1 VDGSTHIGVELI
13 GNAIADGKFLFDAAE
28 GFGGSDEDPQT
39 GFIDGTID
47 GGVGLSLDISP
58 DGAFIGLPASISASL
73 DLIAESPNWIISPP
87 LLSDPLGF
95 EEVLNAGTAQG
106 PGANNGA
113 ETELGFDI
121 GLSETKKAKA
131 DTFFLEDVYFSGEFG
146 VFANDISATA
156 SIGFLGVT
164 ATLNPTLDV
173 STGKFIGAD
182 VDFGLRNPVDGSTH
196 IGVELIGNAIADGKF
211 LFDAA
216 EGFGGSDEDPQT
228 GFIDGTIDGG
238 VGLSLDISPDGAFI
252 GLPAS
257 ISASLDLI
265 AESRRCLLQWRV
277 RRICQ

>member
-106 PGANNGA
+106 PG
-113 ETELGFDI
+113 
-121 GLSETKKAKA
+121 
-131 DTFFLEDVYFSGEFG
+131 
-146 VFANDISATA
+146 ATA

-265 AESRRCLLQWRV
+265 AES
-277 RRICQ
+277 